1 MVKYEGDKD
10 MPRNTNLDFIKCIA
24 CIGVVGL
31 HRVGMIYF
39 YSPSYSINWNYRILE
54 TGWVIVS

>member
-31 HRVGMIYF
+31 HSVGMINCTNLDNLNKEL
-39 YSPSYSINWNYRILE
+39 ITI
-54 TGWVIVS
+54 VITR